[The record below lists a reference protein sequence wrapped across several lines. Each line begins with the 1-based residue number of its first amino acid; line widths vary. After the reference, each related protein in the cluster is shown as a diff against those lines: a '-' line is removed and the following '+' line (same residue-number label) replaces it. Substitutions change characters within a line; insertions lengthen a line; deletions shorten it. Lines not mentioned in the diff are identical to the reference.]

1 MSIEINLTLD
11 LIKYNRYTYSLLDW
25 FRDLGGL
32 FLTLFWIGKLF
43 SMPFS
48 QYFLNRALMASFFRF
63 KDNSQTLDNYDSD
76 DENNKA
82 FRATVKID

>member
-11 LIKYNRYTYSLLDW
+11 LIKYNRFTYSLLDW

-43 SMPFS
+43 SVPFS
-48 QYFLNRALMASFFRF
+48 HYFLDRALMASFFRF
-63 KDNSQTLDNYDSD
+63 KDNS
-76 DENNKA
+76 
-82 FRATVKID
+82 